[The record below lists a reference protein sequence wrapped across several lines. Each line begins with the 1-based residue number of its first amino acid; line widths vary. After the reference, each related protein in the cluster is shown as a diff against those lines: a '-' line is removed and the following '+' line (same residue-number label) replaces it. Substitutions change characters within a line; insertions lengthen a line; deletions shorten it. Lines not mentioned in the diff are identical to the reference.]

1 MRRIALSTLMGFAST
16 ATWLALLATP
26 VSAHA
31 ALEETYPA
39 NGALLD
45 GPPSEIRL
53 SFTEP
58 PDLSL
63 TTIEVVDRSGALVP
77 TGPVERIPESGRAI
91 RVGVEDIPDGVFTVS
106 WRTVSTVDGH
116 VTSGAFSFGV
126 GVSPGE
132 VVPTPRGNEAETPV
146 PTALAVAGRWGVYIG
161 IVVLL
166 GGAIGGLLAF
176 DPRSIARP
184 WLLGSAWALAA
195 VGIVVMTLEERAAV
209 GVPLGTLLGSDAGG
223 ALVRLSIAIG
233 LMGVAALAAGL
244 RPGRIT
250 LLLLAIAAGAAIL
263 VRAEGGHAGP
273 STVQVLLQGA
283 HLIAVG
289 AWIGGLAWLV
299 VALRRGID
307 AGRVRAYSNIAAVGL
322 GVLLVTGFLRAS
334 DELGGLTWWLHAFD
348 TDYGTALVVKLAIVA
363 PLIGLGALN
372 RSRNVRRIEQ
382 LGSRPLLRTVSG
394 ELVLAAGVFAM
405 TGLLTGL
412 PPQGVRDGSPTSG
425 PEPLV
430 VSGSD
435 FATTTTVRLRISP
448 GIVGAN
454 AFRADVLDFDTRE
467 PIDARRVSLTFTL
480 PDRPELSS
488 ELELERGEGGT
499 WRAEGTAL
507 SLQGTWTVTALI
519 EEGSGSVEVPLEVTP
534 RIPGQRIEVSRAPG
548 QPDIYTIH
556 LEGGVSIQAYV
567 DPGDPATNNQLH
579 VTAFDAGGAE
589 LPLHHAVARIT
600 PADGPPVRAQLMRLS
615 PGHFVANVEIDPG
628 RVSFRISVLARDGRE
643 LEAFFEQTFEG

>member
-1 MRRIALSTLMGFAST
+1 VRRLAFSTLLGLAFV
-16 ATWLALLATP
+16 ATWVALLVTHA
-26 VSAHA
+26 SAHA
-31 ALEETYPA
+31 ALEETDPA
-39 NGALLD
+39 NGAILD
-45 GPPSEIRL
+45 VPPEEIRL

-63 TTIEVVDRSGALVP
+63 TTIEVVDPSGAPVP
-77 TGPVERIPESGRAI
+77 TGPVERIPETGRAI
-91 RVGVEDIPDGVFTVS
+91 RVGVEDMPDGVFTVS
-106 WRTVSTVDGH
+106 WRTVSAVDGH

-132 VVPTPRGNEAETPV
+132 VVPTPRENEAETAV
-146 PTALAVAGRWGVYIG
+146 PTALSVAGRWGMYVG

-176 DPRSIARP
+176 EPGSIARP

-209 GVPLGTLLGSDAGG
+209 GVPLETLLRSDAGG

-233 LMGVAALAAGL
+233 LLGVAALAAAI

-273 STVQVLLQGA
+273 STVQVLLQGMHVA
-283 HLIAVG
+283 AVG

-299 VALRRGID
+299 VGLRRGID
-307 AGRVRAYSNIAAVGL
+307 ARRVRAYSNVAAVGL
-322 GVLLVTGFLRAS
+322 GVLLLTGFLRAS
-334 DELGGLTWWLHAFD
+334 DELGGPTWWLHAFD

-372 RSRNVRRIEQ
+372 RYRNVRRIER

-412 PPQGVRDGSPTSG
+412 PPQGVKDGSAPSG

-454 AFRADVLDFDTRE
+454 AFEADVLDFDTRE

-480 PDRPELSS
+480 PDRPEVSS

-534 RIPGQRIEVSRAPG
+534 RIPGQRVEISRAPG

-567 DPGDPATNNQLH
+567 DPGEPARTNQVH
-579 VTAFDAGGAE
+579 VTAFEEGAE
-589 LPLHHAVARIT
+589 LPLHHAAVRIT
-600 PADGPPVRAQLMRLS
+600 PPDGPSVRAELMRLS
-615 PGHFVANVEIDPG
+615 PGHFVANVEIDAG

-643 LEAFFEQTFEG
+643 LEASFDQTFEG